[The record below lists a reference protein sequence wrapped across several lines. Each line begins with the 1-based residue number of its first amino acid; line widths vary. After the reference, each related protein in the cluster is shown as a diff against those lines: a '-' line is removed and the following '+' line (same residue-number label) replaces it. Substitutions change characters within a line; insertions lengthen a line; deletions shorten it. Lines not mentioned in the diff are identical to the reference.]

1 MTALA
6 GALEAGQPSRAEN
19 DLAIV
24 RQTLVRELLTLNQ
37 YEESLDAAS
46 APAVKALL
54 AHLLFEEKEHVAEL
68 VELLKK
74 LDPDQLHHLETGHAA
89 GISGAQ
95 TNPQR
100 DVGARATVGSLLGL
114 PQ

>member
-74 LDPDQLHHLETGHAA
+74 LDPDQLHHFEAGHAA
-89 GISGAQ
+89 GTSRTDAHPLGRLA
-95 TNPQR
+95 
-100 DVGARATVGSLLGL
+100 ARTTVGSLLGL